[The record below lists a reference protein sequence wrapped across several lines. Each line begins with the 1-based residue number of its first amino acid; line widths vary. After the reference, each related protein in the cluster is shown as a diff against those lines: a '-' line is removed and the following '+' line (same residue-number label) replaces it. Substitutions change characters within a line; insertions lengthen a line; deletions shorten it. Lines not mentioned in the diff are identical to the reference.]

1 MSKLLS
7 KTGYILICLLSLSI
21 IAVSIF
27 FLYKTV
33 EFDKNCVQ
41 VNGIV
46 VDVHDVVYRSGNVTR
61 THKDV
66 IVDYMY
72 DGEWYTGI
80 YNKYD
85 HTTYEGAT
93 VPVLVN
99 PDNPLSF
106 RYPEETYLQMLTLF
120 GIVVLFCGVLICS
133 LFQIFRDLIPSKAER
148 ERNRIMK
155 YL

>member
-21 IAVSIF
+21 IAISIV
-27 FLYKTV
+27 FLYMTV

-46 VDVHDVVYRSGNVTR
+46 VDIHDVVYRSSNVTHTR
-61 THKDV
+61 KDV
-66 IVDYMY
+66 VVDYMY
-72 DGEWYTGI
+72 DGEWYTGL

-85 HTTYEGAT
+85 HTIYERAT

-99 PDNPLSF
+99 PENPLSF
-106 RYPEETYLQMLTLF
+106 RYPGETSLQKTFLCVFL
-120 GIVVLFCGVLICS
+120 ILFCGVLIYS
-133 LFQIFRDLIPSKAER
+133 SVQIFRD
-148 ERNRIMK
+148 
-155 YL
+155 